1 MTKHTA
7 TEHGPAMAGTP
18 ACAQGHRATSTAHP
32 PAHAAVHGLPRHNG
46 RPVRLARLAAVVV
59 TITALFAPAAA
70 RAAIM
75 PPAPTGN
82 APVGYLRLT
91 LTDSHRRDPVT
102 PASGPRRVVLR
113 VFYPAAAA
121 GPSPAAVL
129 DDAER
134 PAFAAA
140 FGVPP
145 DPLIALGGP
154 ATIGARPAAGRH
166 AVLLVSHGLGS
177 STAVLTAD
185 ATELASHGYVVVG
198 IEHPGDALAVDVGAG
213 RVVGAD
219 PRGLE
224 IVDLLYCTRV
234 ADVRFVLDRLATLR
248 GAGRLDLGRVGGFG
262 HSLGGAAMAG
272 AMLADRRMRAGVDLD
287 GRLFG
292 PVIGRG
298 LSRPF
303 GIMVGDGPAMP
314 SVTAFRRH
322 AGGPHPLTRAAGTA
336 HQAFTDLVWLA
347 PQFGLDTATR
357 VSVGL
362 GTVDA
367 AVAVA
372 RQRTWLLRFFDR
384 HLRAGRRG
392 GP

>member
-1 MTKHTA
+1 MRLCRLTA
-7 TEHGPAMAGTP
+7 
-18 ACAQGHRATSTAHP
+18 
-32 PAHAAVHGLPRHNG
+32 L
-46 RPVRLARLAAVVV
+46 V
-59 TITALFAPAAA
+59 TVTVTALFAPAAA
-70 RAAIM
+70 RAAFA
-75 PPAPTGN
+75 PPPPTGT

-91 LTDSHRRDPVT
+91 LTDSHRRDPIT

-121 GPSPAAVL
+121 GPNPASVL

-134 PAFAAA
+134 PAFGAALS
-140 FGVPP
+140 VPP
-145 DPLIALGGP
+145 DALIALGGP

-166 AVLLVSHGLGS
+166 AVLLLSHGLGS
-177 STAVLTAD
+177 STALLTAD
-185 ATELASHGYVVVG
+185 ATDLASHGYVVVG

-213 RVVGAD
+213 RIVSSD
-219 PRGLE
+219 PRGLK
-224 IVDLLYCTRV
+224 IVELAYRTRV
-234 ADVRFVLDRLATLR
+234 ADVRFVLGRLATLR
-248 GAGRLDLGRVGGFG
+248 GAGRLDLQRVGGFG

-292 PVIGRG
+292 PVIRRG

-303 GIMVGDGPAMP
+303 GIVVGDGPAMRTI
-314 SVTAFRRH
+314 TAFRRH
-322 AGGPHPLTRAAGTA
+322 TKGPHPLNTAAGTG

-347 PQFGLDTATR
+347 PQFGLDAPTR
-357 VSVGL
+357 ANVGL

-372 RQRTWLLRFFDR
+372 QQRTWLLRFFDR
-384 HLRAGRRG
+384 YVHR
-392 GP
+392 